1 MAERFAPAAAIPRAG
16 RLKKSSVQGQLEPV
30 RRTCN
35 GVRSLALVAALY
47 CTLQLAPQAAAAA
60 VRTYYIAADE
70 LPWNYAPLG
79 RDVTH
84 GKALEPPAPDRIGTE
99 YRKALYREYTDG
111 SFAKLK
117 QRSST
122 DAYLGYLG
130 PVIRAEVGDTI
141 RVVFRNH
148 GTHPYSLHPHGV
160 FYTKANEGAPYNDGT
175 VGRER
180 YDDAVAPGETYV
192 YTWLVPPR
200 AGPGPMDPNSIAW
213 TYHSHVNE
221 LADVAS
227 GLVGTIIVSRRGA
240 LQANG
245 LPKGVDREVIV
256 LLDFDDENES
266 WFIGENVQHYV
277 KDGAKAKTEGLAFVT
292 SNQLM
297 SINGFIDGNMP
308 TIALRRGER
317 VRWYVFGGMG
327 TDLDFHVLHWHGA
340 TALVNGMRTDMVEL
354 PVPGSMRV
362 ADMVP
367 DSAGLWLMH
376 CHVPGHIA
384 EMNALFSVR

>member
-1 MAERFAPAAAIPRAG
+1 VVLIAVICCA
-16 RLKKSSVQGQLEPV
+16 V
-30 RRTCN
+30 
-35 GVRSLALVAALY
+35 
-47 CTLQLAPQAAAAA
+47 QLAPQSVLAA

-70 LPWNYAPLG
+70 LPWNYAPLR

-84 GKALEPPAPDRIGTE
+84 GKAIDPAGPDRIGTT
-99 YRKALYREYTDG
+99 YQKALYREYTND
-111 SFAKLK
+111 SFSRLK
-117 QRSST
+117 PRLAADQ
-122 DAYLGYLG
+122 YLGYLG

-141 RVVFRNH
+141 RVVFRNR

-175 VGRER
+175 LGHDR
-180 YDDAVAPGETYV
+180 YDDAVAPGATYV

-213 TYHSHVNE
+213 MYHSHVDE
-221 LADVAS
+221 VRDVDS
-227 GLVGTIIVSRRGA
+227 GLVGVIIVSRRGQ
-240 LQANG
+240 LRANG

-256 LLDFDDENES
+256 SLDFDDENGS
-266 WFIGENVQHYV
+266 WFIDQNIQRYV
-277 KDGAKAKTEGLAFVT
+277 KDATKAKGEGIAFAG
-292 SNQLM
+292 SNQMM
-297 SINGFIDGNMP
+297 SINGFIDANMP
-308 TIALRRGER
+308 PISLRRGEH

-340 TALVNGMRTDMVEL
+340 TALINGMRTDMVEL

-367 DSAGLWLMH
+367 DAVGLWLFH
-376 CHVPGHIA
+376 CHVPGHTA
-384 EMNALFSVR
+384 EMNALFSVH